1 MTTALVIGRKRPGRP
16 IRKAVRD
23 TRQKL
28 EAAGWTVESSFVKK
42 KSKLR
47 RKTADAV
54 EAGIDVV
61 VAVGGDGA
69 VLQVV
74 QSLAEKSV
82 ALGIIPMG
90 TGNLVAR
97 NLGIHRRLD
106 RAVSVL
112 LEGQRRVIDLG
123 HVTLGDKKWYFSV
136 ACGVGFDAEVMDAT
150 KTREKDRWGRIAYAA
165 IALTQSG
172 KLRNVEHTITVDGV
186 ETTMEAAQ
194 VFIAN
199 FGRTGLGVKPRLE
212 VEPDDGVL
220 DVIAIRA
227 SGRLSGLLAG
237 WKAIRQGHEGET
249 SDGRAFRAKAR
260 EIRIETKEER
270 LVEIDGSVMG
280 KTPIDVSVRPAALT
294 VLVPGSTDPESNVP
308 RRDAMG
314 TQSP

>member
-23 TRQKL
+23 TERRL
-28 EAAGWTVESSFVKK
+28 EAAGWTVESSVVKK

-47 RKTADAV
+47 RETASAV
-54 EAGIDVV
+54 EAGVDVV

-69 VLQVV
+69 VLQVI
-74 QSLAEKSV
+74 QSLAEKPV
-82 ALGIIPMG
+82 ALGIVPMG
-90 TGNLVAR
+90 TGNLVAS
-97 NLGIHRRLD
+97 NLGIHRRFD
-106 RAVSVL
+106 RAMDVL
-112 LEGQRRVIDLG
+112 LAEERRVIDLG
-123 HVTLGDKKWYFSV
+123 HLTLGDKKRYFSV
-136 ACGVGFDAEVMDAT
+136 ACGVGFDAEVMEKT
-150 KTREKDRWGRIAYAA
+150 KTREKDRWGKIAYFASA
-165 IALTQSG
+165 MMHGG
-172 KLRNVEHTITVDGV
+172 KLRNVDHKITVDGV

-199 FGRTGLGVKPRLE
+199 FGQTGLGVKPRLE

-227 SGRLSGLLAG
+227 SGRLSGLVAG

-260 EIRIETKEER
+260 EIRIEPKEER

-280 KTPIDVSVRPAALT
+280 KTPIDVSVRPGALT
-294 VLVPGSTDPESNVP
+294 VLVPRPT
-308 RRDAMG
+308 G
-314 TQSP
+314 TQAEGG

>member
-23 TRQKL
+23 TQRQL
-28 EAAGWTVESSFVKK
+28 EAAGWTVESSVVKK

-47 RKTADAV
+47 RETADAV
-54 EAGIDVV
+54 EAGVDVV

-69 VLQVV
+69 VLQVI
-74 QSLAEKSV
+74 QSLAEKPV
-82 ALGIIPMG
+82 ALGIVPMG

-97 NLGIHRRLD
+97 NLGIHKRLD
-106 RAVSVL
+106 RAVAVL
-112 LEGQRRVIDLG
+112 LEGERRVIDLG
-123 HVTLGDKKWYFSV
+123 HVTLGDRKRYFAV

-150 KTREKDRWGRIAYAA
+150 KTSEKDRWGKIAYVAS
-165 IALTQSG
+165 ALTQSG
-172 KLRNVEHTITVDGV
+172 KLRNVDHTITVDGV

-194 VFIAN
+194 VFVAN

-227 SGRLSGLLAG
+227 SGRLSGLVAG
-237 WKAIRQGHEGET
+237 LKAIRQNHEGET

-260 EIRIETKEER
+260 EIRIETKEVR
-270 LVEIDGSVMG
+270 LVEIDGSVIG
-280 KTPIDVSVRPAALT
+280 KTPIDVSIRPGALS
-294 VLVPGSTDPESNVP
+294 VIAPGTT
-308 RRDAMG
+308 G
-314 TQSP
+314 T